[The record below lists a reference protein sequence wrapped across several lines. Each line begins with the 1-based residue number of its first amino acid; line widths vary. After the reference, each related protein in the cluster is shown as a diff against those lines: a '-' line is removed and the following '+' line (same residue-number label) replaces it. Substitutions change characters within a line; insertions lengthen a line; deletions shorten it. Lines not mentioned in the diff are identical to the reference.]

1 MSSIGQIPCFE
12 GRTLTK
18 KMSAEPES
26 VIVLGVTGS
35 IAAYKAADLTS
46 KLTQRGFAV
55 QVIMTDA
62 ATKLV
67 QPQTFF
73 TLSKNPV
80 ITSLWD
86 TPTWQ
91 PEHIA
96 LAERCALLVIAPAT
110 ADIIAKL
117 ACGIADDALS
127 TFAISHTGPIIVVPA
142 MNPRMWGNQATQEN
156 IATLRRRGITVLEP
170 AVGHVACGESG
181 KGRFPDVPPLVDYI
195 SAKMSLLDL
204 RSDKRILVTAGPT
217 REAVDPVRFLTN
229 KSTGKMGF
237 AIAAAAATA
246 GCNVTLI
253 AGPVS
258 LATPLGVTRIDVTT
272 AQDMKNAVIKEMEHA
287 DILIM
292 SAAVADYRP
301 AEVADQKIHKS
312 GDMSLPL
319 ERTED
324 VLMAVKEAKKSHQ
337 KVFGFAAETQ
347 NVAESAKSKL
357 ERKSLDGIF
366 ANDVSRPDI
375 GFKSDDN
382 EITVYLKSGQEI
394 KLGKSSKGHIATE
407 ILRIV
412 LTD

>member
-1 MSSIGQIPCFE
+1 
-12 GRTLTK
+12 
-18 KMSAEPES
+18 MSAEPTS

-46 KLTQRGFAV
+46 KLKQRGFDI
-55 QVIMTDA
+55 QVMMTDA
-62 ATKLV
+62 ATHLV
-67 QPQTFF
+67 HPQTFF
-73 TLSKNPV
+73 TLSQNPV
-80 ITSLWD
+80 ITSLWE

-96 LAERCALLVIAPAT
+96 LAERCALLVVAPAT
-110 ADIIAKL
+110 ADIIAKM

-127 TFAISHTGPIIVVPA
+127 TFAISHTGPIVVVPA
-142 MNPRMWGNQATQEN
+142 MNPRMWANQATQEN
-156 IATLRRRGITVLEP
+156 IATLRRRGITVIEP

-181 KGRFPDVPPLVDYI
+181 KGRFPEVPVLVEYI
-195 SAKMSLLDL
+195 ATRMALLNV

-237 AIAAAAATA
+237 AIATAAAAA
-246 GCNVTLI
+246 GCSVTLI

-258 LATPLGVTRIDVTT
+258 LPTPLGVHRVDVTT
-272 AQDMKNAVIKEMEHA
+272 AKEMKEAVVSEMENA
-287 DILIM
+287 DIIIM

-301 AEVADQKIHKS
+301 AQVADQKIHKS
-312 GDMSLPL
+312 GEMDMRL

-324 VLMAVKEAKKSHQ
+324 VLMAVKEKKKPGQ
-337 KVFGFAAETQ
+337 KVFGFAAETEK
-347 NVAESAKSKL
+347 VAESAKSKL
-357 ERKSLDGIF
+357 ARKDLDGIF

-382 EITVYLKSGQEI
+382 EITVYLKSGDEI
-394 KLGKSSKGHIATE
+394 KLDKASKGSIAAE
-407 ILRIV
+407 ILKIV
-412 LTD
+412 IKE